1 MHYPSIIAQSKLPV
15 VVLEIGC
22 GRAEDTGR
30 MVDWIIRTGNP
41 YSFYVFEP
49 EAKNIPV
56 IVSKVGSRVNV
67 VAAAVGD
74 RNGRVPFIGSGSWPL
89 SGSVKQPKEHLKS
102 YPWIPWQ
109 PPVDVDMIR
118 LDDFAVV
125 HALPHVDFIWCD
137 VQGAEDLVIAGGQE
151 TLKRTRYLYTETYE
165 SEEYAGQIGLAEIHR
180 RLPGQWEQVQFWQGD
195 IPGGGNV
202 LFKNL
207 YLQ

>member
-1 MHYPSIIAQSKLPV
+1 MSDIWTHYPGIIAASKSPV

-30 MVDWIIRTGNP
+30 MVEWIIGTGKP
-41 YSFYVFEP
+41 YVFYVFEP

-67 VAAAVGD
+67 VASAVGD

-102 YPWIPWQ
+102 YPWIPWEA
-109 PPVDVDMIR
+109 PVDVDMVR

-137 VQGAEDLVIAGGQE
+137 VQGAEDLVIEGGQE
-151 TLKRTRYLYTETYE
+151 TLKKTRYFYTEYYNT
-165 SEEYAGQIGLAEIHR
+165 EEYEGQLPLDEIHR
-180 RLPGQWEQVQFWQGD
+180 CLPGRWDREAVWAD
-195 IPGGGNV
+195 NV
-202 LFKNL
+202 LLKNRDFF
-207 YLQ
+207 